1 MDQDPV
7 PPGIVLGLDEALRV
21 LSALEDA
28 RDELLVRGLALGL
41 VDELLTAIRMLH
53 VQLGWEDDDGNG

>member
-28 RDELLVRGLALGL
+28 RDELLVRGVALGL